1 MHRFVQEEGM
11 ATQISVF
18 VENKPGR
25 LNRVAKILGREN
37 INIRAVTISDRGE
50 YGLINLITDDPE
62 KTFKALENAGFTV
75 SRKKVIGVIMDDRP
89 GSLSRVTELLESNGI
104 NVTNAYGFLLQEKG
118 KAVLVFEVKDYE
130 KALEKIENAGFQTIT
145 EDDLHNI

>member
-1 MHRFVQEEGM
+1 M

-25 LNRVAKILGREN
+25 LNRVAKFLGDED

-50 YGLINLITDDPE
+50 YGLINLLTNDPE
-62 KTFKALENAGFTV
+62 KTFRILEGAGFTV

-89 GSLSRVTELLESNGI
+89 GSLSRVTALLESNSI
-104 NVTNAYGFLLQEKG
+104 NVTNAYGFLLQERG
-118 KAVLVFEVKDYE
+118 KAVLVFEVRDYE
-130 KALEKIENAGFQTIT
+130 NALKKIEDAGFQTLT
-145 EDDLHNI
+145 EEDLHNL